1 MKVLVTDRFS
11 EEGLQVFKEN
21 KGITLSYLPGLEPD
35 ELLAEVRD
43 CDALVVRS
51 GTEITAEVLQVAE
64 RLRVIGKAGIDTD
77 NIDMAEATRRG
88 VVVVNTPFGSATTS
102 AEHTLAMLLALARKI
117 PQGDRHMRRGLWEQ
131 EPFFGVEITG
141 KTLGVLGAGKIGRLV
156 VERALGLKMRVLVY
170 DPYLSE
176 ESVHQMGAEQ
186 VEFDAVL
193 AQSDFLTMHLPL
205 TEETENLLD
214 ADALAKVRPGV
225 RIVNCAQGGLIDEE
239 ALLEALQD
247 KRVAGAALDVFAKEP
262 PERNHP
268 LLAREDVIF
277 TPHLRTAT
285 LDAQTNVARQVANQI
300 VDFLE
305 RGEVANAVNVPSI
318 SAELLAVMRPYLT
331 LAEKLGSFQAQYQ
344 AKGLEKI
351 TIRFAGSVTDYPLQP
366 LTVAVL
372 KGLLTPMLGDQVNF
386 VNAPHLARERG
397 ITVVEAKYSTSD
409 GFSNLIELAVETAD
423 GQHTVSGALFG
434 EDDIRIVRIDGFP
447 VEAIPEGCILVLR
460 NHDRPGVIGFIGK
473 VLGEAG
479 VNIAMMNLSRRKID
493 GQAVSLLTVDGEIPE
508 SVLEALR
515 NDEFIVAAD
524 QVKL

>member
-11 EEGLQVFKEN
+11 AEGLQVFEEN
-21 KGITLSYLPGLEPD
+21 KGITLSYRPGLEPE

-51 GTEITAEVLQVAE
+51 GTEISAEVLAAAPQ
-64 RLRVIGKAGIDTD
+64 LKVIGKAGIDTD
-77 NIDMAEATRRG
+77 NIDMGEATRRG

-102 AEHTLAMLLALARKI
+102 AEHTLAMLLSLARKI
-117 PQGDRHMRRGLWEQ
+117 PQGDRHMRRGFWEQ

-186 VEFDAVL
+186 VEFDALL
-193 AQSDFLTMHLPL
+193 AQCDFLTMHLPL

-214 ADALAKVRPGV
+214 AEALGKVRPGV
-225 RIVNCAQGGLIDEE
+225 RIINCAQGGLIDEE
-239 ALLEALQD
+239 ALLEALQS
-247 KRVAGAALDVFAKEP
+247 KQVAGAALDVFAKEP
-262 PERNHP
+262 PDRDHP

-300 VDFLE
+300 VAFLV

-318 SAELLAVMRPYLT
+318 SAELLAVMRPYLK
-331 LAEKLGSFQAQYQ
+331 LAEKLGSFQAQYR
-344 AKGLEKI
+344 AKGLHKI
-351 TIRFAGSVTDYPLQP
+351 TLRYAGSVTEHPLQP
-366 LTVAVL
+366 LTVAAL
-372 KGLLTPMLGDQVNF
+372 KGLLTPMLGEQVNF
-386 VNAPHLARERG
+386 VNAPHLADERG
-397 ITVVEAKYSTSD
+397 ITVVESKYSTSD
-409 GFSNLIELAVETAD
+409 GFSNLIELVVETSD
-423 GQHTVSGALFG
+423 GEHSVSGALFG
-434 EDDIRIVRIDGFP
+434 EDDIRLVRIDGFP

-515 NDEFIVAAD
+515 GDECIVAAD

>member
-11 EEGLQVFKEN
+11 AEGLQVFEEN
-21 KGITLSYLPGLEPD
+21 EALTVSYLPGLEPE
-35 ELLAEVRD
+35 ELLAEVQD

-51 GTEITAEVLQVAE
+51 GTEVTAEVLQAAAK
-64 RLRVIGKAGIDTD
+64 LRMIGKAGIDTD

-117 PQGDRHMRRGLWEQ
+117 PQGDRHIRRGFWEQ

-186 VEFDAVL
+186 VEFDKL
-193 AQSDFLTMHLPL
+193 LSQCDFLTMHLPL

-214 ADALAKVRPGV
+214 TDALAKVRPGV
-225 RIVNCAQGGLIDEE
+225 RIINCAQGGLIDEE
-239 ALLEALQD
+239 ALLEALQE

-262 PERNHP
+262 PDRDHP
-268 LLAREDVIF
+268 LLSREDVIF

-285 LDAQTNVARQVANQI
+285 LDAQTNVARQVAGQI
-300 VDFLE
+300 VAFLL
-305 RGEVANAVNVPSI
+305 RGEVENAVNVPSLN
-318 SAELLAVMRPYLT
+318 AELLTVMRPYLT
-331 LAEKLGSFQAQYQ
+331 LAEKLGRFQAQYR
-344 AKGLEKI
+344 AKGLHKI
-351 TIRFAGSVTDYPLQP
+351 TLRYAGSVTDYPLQP
-366 LTVAVL
+366 LTVAAL
-372 KGLLTPMLGDQVNF
+372 KGLLTPMLGEQVNF
-386 VNAPHLARERG
+386 VNASHLARERG
-397 ITVVEAKYSTSD
+397 ITVVEAKYSVSD
-409 GFSNLIELAVETAD
+409 GFSNLVELEVETTD
-423 GQHTVSGALFG
+423 GTHTVSGALFG
-434 EDDIRIVRIDGFP
+434 EHDIRLVRIDGFP
-447 VEAIPEGCILVLR
+447 VEAVPEGYILVLR
-460 NHDRPGVIGFIGK
+460 NHDRPGVVGFIGK

-493 GQAVSLLTVDGEIPE
+493 GQAVSLLTIDDEIPE
-508 SVLEALR
+508 AVLETLR
-515 NDEFIVAAD
+515 NDDYIVAAD